1 MPSRTKRSGP
11 LPRVDSHSNDRA
23 PATSH
28 DRLTSLDAV
37 RGVAMVIMALD
48 HVRDF
53 FHIGAM
59 SFAPDD
65 LTRTTP
71 LLFFTRWVTHLCAPT
86 FVFTAGVGSYLR
98 LKRDGSKARLSWFLL
113 TRGLWLIGIELTVMR
128 LAMNF
133 SFAAQ
138 YPWLLL
144 ILWAI
149 GMSMIA
155 LALLIHL
162 PRPLLAVVS
171 AAGLLLHN
179 TLDGLRPAQF
189 GSFAPFWQMAHQPG
203 VFLVGGMPVV
213 VGYPVLPWIALMAA
227 GFCAGPIFTWER
239 ERRRRVSLVA
249 GVVLIALFVAL
260 RTVNV
265 YGDPRPWSTQPEAS
279 LTALSFLN
287 ATKYPPSLAFLA
299 LTMGAAMVILAWL
312 EWRPLSSRHPFVL
325 FGRVPFFY
333 YVVHFWVAHILAA
346 IFAWVR
352 YGSAARAFLFAPLP
366 SMGGPS
372 RLFPPDFGYSLW
384 VAYVVWIGVVALMY
398 PLCRWFERLKFA
410 KRRWWTGYL

>member
-1 MPSRTKRSGP
+1 MESLSKDAAFAPT
-11 LPRVDSHSNDRA
+11 SHS
-23 PATSH
+23 
-28 DRLTSLDAV
+28 DRLISLDAL

-59 SFAPDD
+59 SFSPDD

-71 LLFFTRWVTHLCAPT
+71 ILFFTRWVTHMCAPT
-86 FVFTAGVGSYLR
+86 FVFGAGVGSFLR

-113 TRGLWLIGIELTVMR
+113 TRGVWLIAIELTVMR

-133 SFAAQ
+133 SFAPQ

-149 GMSMIA
+149 GISMVA

-162 PRPLLAVVS
+162 PRPMLALFSIAV
-171 AAGLLLHN
+171 LFLHN
-179 TLDGLRPAQF
+179 ALDGLRAAQF
-189 GSFAPFWQMAHQPG
+189 GSFAPLWQMAHQPG
-203 VFLVGGMPVV
+203 VFLVGGIPVV
-213 VGYPVLPWIALMAA
+213 VAYPVLPWIALMAA
-227 GFCAGPIFTWER
+227 GFCAGPLFTLER
-239 ERRRRVSLVA
+239 ERRRRVFLAA
-249 GVVLIALFVAL
+249 GLGLIALFVAL
-260 RTVNV
+260 RALNL
-265 YGDPRPWSTQPEAS
+265 YSDPRPWSTQPAAIF
-279 LTALSFLN
+279 TVLSFLN

-299 LTMGAAMVILAWL
+299 LTMGAAMLILAFL
-312 EWRPLSSRHPFVL
+312 ERRSLSSRHPLVL

-333 YVVHFWVAHILAA
+333 YVGHFWVAHILAA

-366 SMGGPS
+366 SMGGPG
-372 RLFPPDFGYSLW
+372 RLFPADFGYSLA
-384 VAYVVWIGVVALMY
+384 VTYIVWIGVVVLMY
-398 PLCRWFERLKFA
+398 PLCRWFAGVKFA
-410 KRRWWTGYL
+410 QRRWWAGYL